1 MFFVDLE
8 ALRVDRQGV
17 ICGAGEFTPGTR
29 FGHKDEAVVT
39 AVVLEEVG
47 DAPFFGEALEEG
59 EIRLAVLDFPFELG
73 EGAFVQA
80 LVDAE
85 GVVGQDVVE
94 DGDDAL
100 VLEGFVV
107 AGLGGEPEPG
117 AQGESV
123 EAVVGD
129 AADHLGAGDEAGDV
143 ALTGANAAQQAS
155 ADAVQ
160 FNG

>member
-8 ALRVDRQGV
+8 ALWVDRQGV
-17 ICGAGEFTPGTR
+17 ICGAGEFAPGTR

-107 AGLGGEPEPG
+107 AGLGGEPEPR
-117 AQGESV
+117 AQGV
-123 EAVVGD
+123 AVKAVVGD
-129 AADHLGAGDEAGDV
+129 AADLFDAGNHTGDLALAG
-143 ALTGANAAQQAS
+143 TNPTQ
-155 ADAVQ
+155 
-160 FNG
+160 